1 MRCVSRSSGREKVRS
16 TLPADGQRRRERE
29 ARHESADNEA
39 QAENNGMRVLIVNKF
54 LHPNGGSETYIFKI
68 GEELQRQGHEV
79 QYFGMEHPGRIVGNR
94 MGSYT
99 SEMEFHSASPLQKLT
114 YPRKI
119 IYSKEAREKL
129 RLVLSDFQPDVVH
142 LNNINFQLTPS
153 VIDEVKAFEPSTRI
167 VYTAHDYQWVCPNH
181 MLRIPST
188 GALCT
193 ACVDGNFS
201 ACRRNRCIHN
211 SGLRSILGAR
221 EAEFYRKRHTYR
233 LVDQIICPTQFMND
247 MLSHNPDLKGRCVTK
262 LNFVDVNSPAGRN
275 PDRKAVNS
283 DIRECVGTSLPTG
296 CPADTSGQR
305 QERRPPAPVSAGM
318 LSPEIADLLRQ
329 FSVAGYVLYFGRY
342 DEEKGIG
349 DLLNVARR
357 HPEIPFFF
365 AGKGALEEEVKRVPN
380 VRNVGF
386 RSGRNLAELIRNA
399 RFAVYPSTWYEN
411 CPFSVMEALMA
422 GTPVVA
428 PHLGGIPEL
437 IDDGV
442 TGVVYPA
449 GASQRAS
456 GSHEDGNVT
465 GGQEGSHDPNGI
477 PNPASEEF
485 HEKDG
490 IAKLEQAIVSL
501 WNDPERC
508 RAMSAACRSI
518 TKFPTL
524 SEYVQWL
531 VNEVYC

>member
-1 MRCVSRSSGREKVRS
+1 MKI
-16 TLPADGQRRRERE
+16 L
-29 ARHESADNEA
+29 
-39 QAENNGMRVLIVNKF
+39 MINKF
-54 LHPNGGSETYIFKI
+54 LYPNGGSETYIFKI

-94 MGSYT
+94 VNSYT
-99 SEMEFHSASPLQKLT
+99 GEMEFHSASLLQKLS

-119 IYSKEAREKL
+119 IYSREAREKL
-129 RLVLSDFQPDVVH
+129 RPVLADFHPDVVH

-153 VIDEVKAFEPSTRI
+153 VIDEVKEFDSSIRL

-193 ACVDGNFS
+193 ACVDGKFS
-201 ACRRNRCIHN
+201 ACRKRRCIHN
-211 SGLRSILGAR
+211 SRLRSFLGAR

-233 LVDQIICPTQFMND
+233 LVDRVICPTQFMNG

-262 LNFVDVNSPAGRN
+262 LNFVDVKSPAGIN
-275 PDRKAVNS
+275 PDREAVNS
-283 DIRECVGTSLPTG
+283 DIRECNGTSLPTG
-296 CPADTSGQR
+296 RPADASGQR
-305 QERRPPAPVSAGM
+305 QEGRPPAPDPAGM

-329 FSVAGYVLYFGRY
+329 FSVTGYVLYFGRY

-349 DLLNVARR
+349 DLLTAAGK
-357 HPEIPFFF
+357 HPEIPFVF
-365 AGKGALEEEVKRVPN
+365 AGKGVLEEEVNRVPN

-386 RSGRNLAELIRNA
+386 RAGEDLTALIREA

-411 CPFSVMEALMA
+411 CPFSIMEALTA

-428 PHLGGIPEL
+428 PCLGGIPEL